1 MCNIEFPND
10 EPADTRQRFP
20 IEKSLRNLAMIPGAY
35 IMAVLDCCRRKLGIR
50 PIPTRGESGSG
61 KKQKLKNLI
70 IFFACPPGGTASGN
84 SHLTG
89 DLLYE
94 LRDRVDS
101 DNSLV
106 LPVKLIDWEMP
117 DEGEVMVKSA

>member
-1 MCNIEFPND
+1 
-10 EPADTRQRFP
+10 
-20 IEKSLRNLAMIPGAY
+20 MIPGAY
-35 IMAVLDCCRRKLGIR
+35 IMAVLDCCRVKLGVR
-50 PIPTRGESGSG
+50 PIPTRGEGGSG

-84 SHLTG
+84 SRLTG

-94 LRDRVDS
+94 LRDCVDA
-101 DNSLV
+101 DNSLA

-117 DEGEVMVKSA
+117 DEGEVMLKSA